1 MRDILD
7 SNSDTRNFELSQFGM
22 WFFVAGL
29 GDFLESVDN
38 ICMIETLEL
47 ELDRVEQWDREHGGF
62 YTDENYDHL
71 RAQIA
76 SAREQ
81 IEQFDREWYAEL
93 AREEFRVIDGGKA

>member
-7 SNSDTRNFELSQFGM
+7 NNSDTLPVELSQFGM
-22 WFFVAGL
+22 WFFLAGL
-29 GDFLESVDN
+29 GDYLQSLDN

-47 ELDRVEQWDREHGGF
+47 ELDRVEQWDREHGPYYEETG
-62 YTDENYDHL
+62 YEHL
-71 RAQIA
+71 RNMIA

-81 IEQFDREWYAEL
+81 IEQFDRDFWAEQ